1 MFFFYRT
8 VILFLLKYT
17 LSFCGK
23 IINVLFLVKVRNYYI
38 LKICMYVS
46 MSIME
51 YVKSYVYEIKMTDGR
66 TIYCPEDKRLTSGLS
81 EL

>member
-1 MFFFYRT
+1 
-8 VILFLLKYT
+8 
-17 LSFCGK
+17 
-23 IINVLFLVKVRNYYI
+23 
-38 LKICMYVS
+38 

-66 TIYCPEDKRLTSGLS
+66 TIYCPEEKRLTSGLS